1 MAFIPEIEAKV
12 KHFFIFEQLVHRDIG
27 LTAYCLRAY
36 FFMHKSC
43 G

>member
-12 KHFFIFEQLVHRDIG
+12 KHFFIFEQLVHSHIG
-27 LTAYCLRAY
+27 LTAYCLRTY
-36 FFMHKSC
+36 LFMHTGC